1 MGHRLRQNWNTFNN
15 AMNQLVVGIFDQFFP
30 EEDQHQQAAPPGQQE
45 AEEQQVAGAD
55 QEEQQMAEMGQN
67 DLDLQDQNEA
77 AMEDLE
83 DGDADQDL
91 MQEEIPAAAQEQ
103 LDQQEEME
111 DQETEP
117 PIHLWLQGNH
127 PLLPA
132 CSLCPREQGEDPCK
146 RVRRVVFE

>member
-30 EEDQHQQAAPPGQQE
+30 EEDQQPTPPGQQE

-67 DLDLQDQNEA
+67 DLQVQNEA
-77 AMEDLE
+77 AVEDLE
-83 DGDADQDL
+83 DGDADQAL